1 MTTIDPPID
10 SKIPV
15 IRRLAARLGAQGN
28 LLAVVKSATQVFTIR
43 VVGAGLAY
51 ASTVLLARW
60 LGAFDFGIYA
70 YVFVIV
76 TLLGMA
82 LSFGFNSAGLRLMPD
97 YLARRRWGRLTG
109 FLLESYGFIVLLSTL
124 GAVAGAAIV
133 YALRGI
139 IEPYYVVPALVGLLC
154 VPVWSLLNQG
164 ESVARAFGWV
174 HLAYIPNYILRPALL
189 ILFVGG
195 VALLGRHADA
205 TAALWGMVV
214 ACSIA
219 VVGQGILIYSG
230 VRRRVPASA
239 PKFHTR
245 FWVTTSLGFLA
256 IDGFRMLLDN
266 ADVLMIGR
274 LLDPHSIAIYFAAIR
289 TAGLVS
295 FVSFS
300 MIALAVPKFSE
311 IHVTGTREELQKFVS
326 GVLQVVFWPS
336 LLTALALAAIGPFV
350 LGLFGEGFAAGYP
363 TMLVVLTGLV
373 LRAASGPVEYLLNMT
388 GHHRDTIRV
397 YAVASVA
404 TVVLDL
410 LLIPQFGIIG
420 AAIGSY
426 TAMLSGNVWLYFL
439 VKKRLGVSAFVLPLR
454 FGRRPNAAA

>member
-1 MTTIDPPID
+1 
-10 SKIPV
+10 
-15 IRRLAARLGAQGN
+15 
-28 LLAVVKSATQVFTIR
+28 
-43 VVGAGLAY
+43 
-51 ASTVLLARW
+51 
-60 LGAFDFGIYA
+60 
-70 YVFVIV
+70 
-76 TLLGMA
+76 
-82 LSFGFNSAGLRLMPD
+82 
-97 YLARRRWGRLTG
+97 
-109 FLLESYGFIVLLSTL
+109 
-124 GAVAGAAIV
+124 
-133 YALRGI
+133 
-139 IEPYYVVPALVGLLC
+139 
-154 VPVWSLLNQG
+154 
-164 ESVARAFGWV
+164 
-174 HLAYIPNYILRPALL
+174 
-189 ILFVGG
+189 
-195 VALLGRHADA
+195 
-205 TAALWGMVV
+205 MVV